1 MLILFSD
8 AIRYLSTH
16 DNTFIR
22 YFQGHEKAVTCL
34 AMHPGADQF
43 ISCSADNTLRLWDTN
58 TSNCCGKLILSSPYL
73 AAFDPSANVFAVAS
87 EAAQTILLYDFRQY
101 DKEPFASFD
110 ILEHAHDVAAD
121 MQLNGQ
127 NVSPENIARGWNK
140 LEFSN
145 DGKSLLVG
153 TRGPGHFL
161 LDAFNGA
168 LRAYLYREQK
178 GARRLAAGEQNPE
191 STDPSDCLLETS
203 GECSF
208 TPDGRYVLSGMR
220 NENVL
225 VWDTLKVTN
234 VCRSRPI
241 HTLEMNSEAAVL
253 AFNPRYNFFAT
264 ADKELVL
271 WIPQA
276 DEE

>member
-1 MLILFSD
+1 
-8 AIRYLSTH
+8 
-16 DNTFIR
+16 
-22 YFQGHEKAVTCL
+22 
-34 AMHPGADQF
+34 MHPGADQF
-43 ISCSADNTLRLWDTN
+43 ISCSEDDTVRLWDTN
-58 TSNCCGKLILSSPYL
+58 TSNCCGKLLLSQPYL

-101 DKEPFASFD
+101 DKEPFATFD
-110 ILEHAHDVAAD
+110 ILQHAHDVASD

-127 NVSPENIARGWNK
+127 NVPLVNITKGWNK

-145 DGKSLLVG
+145 DGKSLLLG

-161 LDAFNGA
+161 LDAFDGT

-178 GARRLAAGEQNPE
+178 GAHRLAAGEHNPE
-191 STDPSDCLLETS
+191 LVNASDRLLESS
-203 GECSF
+203 GECCFS
-208 TPDGRYVLSGMR
+208 PDGRYVLSGVR

-234 VCRSRPI
+234 VRRSRPI
-241 HTLEMNSEAAVL
+241 HTLEMKSEAGVL

-264 ADKELVL
+264 ADKELIFWV
-271 WIPQA
+271 PDPHA
-276 DEE
+276 DTE